1 LREISDDNLTTLC
14 KMSNDAIAFAFGNDK
29 EILRQIAFFRQQLA
43 LSTVSEDLDEFQ
55 EDHDHSSLSPRSV

>member
-1 LREISDDNLTTLC
+1 
-14 KMSNDAIAFAFGNDK
+14 MSSDAIAFAFGNDK

-55 EDHDHSSLSPRSV
+55 EDPDHSSLSPRSV